1 MAVEEQEEGGRE
13 EEVVAVV
20 VMDEDAGSPITKEEE
35 EEEVQVAVEDEGSRV
50 RLLCSSML
58 CLVKEKI
65 NTQGNSFTAGRG
77 KCMCVFVKACLVFD
91 DVRNNKGRGEGGRGS
106 GGERKMWRH
115 FVI

>member
-1 MAVEEQEEGGRE
+1 MAVEEQEEGGRV
-13 EEVVAVV
+13 EVVAVV

-58 CLVKEKI
+58 CLVKDKI

-77 KCMCVFVKACLVFD
+77 RCMCLEKERVWFLMM
-91 DVRNNKGRGEGGRGS
+91 S
-106 GGERKMWRH
+106 GITKEEEKEVVEVVEW
-115 FVI
+115 